1 MHVNQINEPKILVN
15 KYVLIDIDRYKIQIY
30 MYHFK
35 DFSLKMIL
43 SISQQKPSLK
53 ELKSFHYSLQMLAR
67 FKIQFLKCEHCIFS
81 PHTLGKL

>member
-1 MHVNQINEPKILVN
+1 MHMNQINEPKILVN

-53 ELKSFHYSLQMLAR
+53 ELKSFHYSLQNVG
-67 FKIQFLKCEHCIFS
+67 KIQKSVLKM
-81 PHTLGKL
+81 